1 MSLIS
6 IAAIWLAVMALPGKT
21 PPTLD
26 FTMPDIDGKSV
37 KLSKFKGDV
46 VLVVNVA
53 SY

>member
-1 MSLIS
+1 MSLFS
-6 IAAIWLAVMALPGKT
+6 TLAVGLAVLGSPGKI
-21 PPTLD
+21 PAVLD

-46 VLVVNVA
+46 LLVVNVA